1 MVIGDSSKRARPHRD
16 AHDDV
21 LSGKICARRI
31 TLMAR
36 WATTVLDLEDAQ
48 TYAEELARAAA
59 SGDAGLLDRIRTDF
73 QAAGIEILDEVL
85 QDRMVALLRS
95 AAEELRR
102 SEHGHPHRGT
112 ENGPN

>member
-1 MVIGDSSKRARPHRD
+1 MAIGDSSKRAPQGTD
-16 AHDDV
+16 AHEDV

-48 TYAEELARAAA
+48 AYAEELARAAA
-59 SGDAGLLDRIRTDF
+59 SGDKGLVDRIRKDF
-73 QAAGIEILDEVL
+73 RAAGIEILDEVL

-102 SEHGHPHRGT
+102 SEHGHVHRDAEDGA
-112 ENGPN
+112 N

>member
-1 MVIGDSSKRARPHRD
+1 MAIGDSSKNARQYTG
-16 AHDDV
+16 AHEDV

-48 TYAEELARAAA
+48 AYADELARAAA
-59 SGDAGLLDRIRTDF
+59 SGDAGLVDRIREDF
-73 QAAGIEILDEVL
+73 RAAGIEIMDEVL

-95 AAEELRR
+95 AAKELRCG
-102 SEHGHPHRGT
+102 EHGPPHKDST
-112 ENGPN
+112 DELS